1 MFNPSRD
8 QVRSFFID
16 TWRKARAK
24 EVLTPME
31 TIAADI
37 IALHPEYHT
46 VVEDPE
52 AVHRDFPTEAGQIN
66 PFLHLSLH
74 LAIED
79 RMLYP
84 ALAGASDPQVAAV
97 GKRFQHEMGGL
108 AAAYEDFA
116 RRWDGA
122 TRIAA
127 APGPF
132 GREAVAL
139 LDALHARIRHED
151 RELLPLAES
160 L

>member
-1 MFNPSRD
+1 MKTDRIKSDHDALLGLVGSLRGLVQAGIPEN
-8 QVRSFFID
+8 
-16 TWRKARAK
+16 
-24 EVLTPME
+24 
-31 TIAADI
+31 ADAI
-37 IALHPEYHT
+37 FGELMKISAS
-46 VVEDPE
+46 
-52 AVHRDFPTEAGQIN
+52 IK
-66 PFLHLSLH
+66 LH

>member
-1 MFNPSRD
+1 MNTSRIKSD
-8 QVRSFFID
+8 HEALYAGMGELRRLVQAGVTGNAEALFAELKKLD
-16 TWRKARAK
+16 A
-24 EVLTPME
+24 
-31 TIAADI
+31 TIK
-37 IALHPEYHT
+37 
-46 VVEDPE
+46 
-52 AVHRDFPTEAGQIN
+52 
-66 PFLHLSLH
+66 LH

-132 GREAVAL
+132 GREAMAL